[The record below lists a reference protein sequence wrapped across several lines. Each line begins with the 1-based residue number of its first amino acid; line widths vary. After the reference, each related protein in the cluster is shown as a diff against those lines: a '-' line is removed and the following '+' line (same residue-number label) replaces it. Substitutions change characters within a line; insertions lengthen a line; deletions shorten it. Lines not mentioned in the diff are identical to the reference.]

1 MPWGYHTL
9 GVELA
14 QPPEQSR
21 CAQCGRWSGQAGR
34 KASPVRRARRSEAPA
49 RSLGLSTLPVSM
61 FAFEGFVFISV
72 LCVFLKTTLFWE
84 AVIL

>member
-21 CAQCGRWSGQAGR
+21 RGQCGRWSGQAGR
-34 KASPVRRARRSEAPA
+34 KASPVRPSAGLMLSEALA
-49 RSLGLSTLPVSM
+49 RPTGLSTLPVSM
-61 FAFEGFVFISV
+61 FVFQGFVFISV
-72 LCVFLKTTLFWE
+72 LCFF
-84 AVIL
+84 